1 MKKVINLVA
10 AIIENE
16 EHEILYAL
24 RSPLKN
30 KLLLVLGNLRSDRTS
45 IRLASK
51 PKLSGVFKAVVL

>member
-30 KLLLVLGNLRSDRTS
+30 KLLLVLGNYAQIEHRF
-45 IRLASK
+45 
-51 PKLSGVFKAVVL
+51 V